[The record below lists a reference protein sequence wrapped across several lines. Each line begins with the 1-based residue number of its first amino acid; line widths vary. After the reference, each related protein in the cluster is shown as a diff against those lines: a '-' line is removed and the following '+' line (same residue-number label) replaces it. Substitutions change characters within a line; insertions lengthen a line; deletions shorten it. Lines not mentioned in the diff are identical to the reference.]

1 MHGRA
6 GGVYLRSSSL
16 FVLSFIQHILGMH
29 HFVCSN
35 HSLKTRLHFV
45 VFACILL
52 SRPCTATVFT
62 GSISRS
68 DPPSA
73 VLVARFNFREYTE
86 SRYTIQASNA
96 HGFFALFDDE
106 TIMLRHLEKG
116 LSSSSSNECM
126 SYLMSGGK
134 GVGPYRALPPAQLE
148 SGWSEGIIG
157 NYCRDWFFVFF
168 NCQASLLVPSYRI
181 ETLTDNGSQLPC
193 GKGSLPFL
201 LLFFAALTC
210 LFVAFMFQK
219 HGRGVLDVANSA
231 FVALCGCACTS
242 LSCTL
247 MGLHY
252 YRMRDDGVGSHTSN
266 FIGRAVLQAAQVA
279 LLLHAFRFSSSLSL
293 QHVWSKLMQ
302 SRAAQYFTYAAAA
315 AYAVVCICSLTADSS
330 ESIIASAQPVNSY
343 GRALAAFQLAFA
355 AFATHFYR
363 RACRLEYADSSFKL
377 KCYTVALALPWL
389 WALPTGTLLC
399 LLCGAKDQLV
409 AVYAVQLSLTTV
421 YCSASAL
428 VLFDHVPNDDPQ
440 HFDEPRFFDDGL

>member
-1 MHGRA
+1 VVKASALTAPCLQRNSKAAGRKVSSATIA
-6 GGVYLRSSSL
+6 GTGFSFSL
-16 FVLSFIQHILGMH
+16 IARHPFLSHL
-29 HFVCSN
+29 
-35 HSLKTRLHFV
+35 
-45 VFACILL
+45 
-52 SRPCTATVFT
+52 
-62 GSISRS
+62 
-68 DPPSA
+68 
-73 VLVARFNFREYTE
+73 TE
-86 SRYTIQASNA
+86 SRRLPTTAASSLVA
-96 HGFFALFDDE
+96 KAACPF
-106 TIMLRHLEKG
+106 
-116 LSSSSSNECM
+116 
-126 SYLMSGGK
+126 
-134 GVGPYRALPPAQLE
+134 
-148 SGWSEGIIG
+148 
-157 NYCRDWFFVFF
+157 YCF
-168 NCQASLLVPSYRI
+168 
-181 ETLTDNGSQLPC
+181 
-193 GKGSLPFL
+193 
-201 LLFFAALTC
+201 FFAALTC

-377 KCYTVALALPWL
+377 KCLHCRTGFALAV
-389 WALPTGTLLC
+389 
-399 LLCGAKDQLV
+399 GAPNWN
-409 AVYAVQLSLTTV
+409 AALSLMWRQRSARCCLRCSTV
-421 YCSASAL
+421 T
-428 VLFDHVPNDDPQ
+428 DHRLLLRISFGFV
-440 HFDEPRFFDDGL
+440 